1 MHSSTRRRSAE
12 DRPTSAGS
20 GSSGRSGRTG
30 SEAEAAAMADAFGL
44 VAVEETDAEQ
54 VQGRQGGAPTMT
66 MGLGIGEGS
75 LSLADFPGHGMAAP
89 TVMPPNEASGYQYS
103 RGLAARRSR
112 MTPSPVVVTP
122 PPAPSTSRTHM
133 QTPPQPPSS
142 AQSSTTP
149 GSSGSRH
156 RLATGFDLSDLRH
169 SLLAGD
175 PIASNSSPNPSA
187 TSSHPSPSASPR
199 GFVPRPT
206 RMTTTQALQNIL
218 AQPSPS
224 QSHFPSPSFANPAPK
239 PARPFSYKTHF
250 KCAYLTEQ
258 AWLRGPGRL
267 LSTQMSAD
275 RGIVTSLGYDN
286 EWIVVGMSTSK
297 VHVFEADTGT
307 YVRTLDGH
315 DQGVWCLT
323 LVGRGGGPRADGST
337 AQGGDAGGDDADDAW
352 NGGSSRNKG
361 KGRARDEFH
370 RPPASPMGTTF
381 TQGLAPPSTH
391 HTLRSAASSPSF
403 LSPSFRD
410 TSNTPLAASSYSS
423 PSSPSRGSSAFP
435 PRQPRR
441 QRSAASLSPGPSSPA
456 FSQQSSPPQNV
467 YGPYTKGG
475 MGIGAGG
482 PTGDS
487 LLQGN
492 ACGTARG
499 WGQAGAVVVSGGCD
513 RSVRVWDVSTGLCI
527 HTLTGHTS
535 TVRCLRVLDGRPIAV
550 SGSRDGSVRV
560 WDIDRGESVHVLA
573 GHTMSVRAIDICGNK
588 AVSGSYDA
596 TCRLWNVDTGECLHV
611 FRGHLSQI
619 YSVAFDGLRVITGS
633 LDSTVRVWDAETGKF
648 IALLQGHT
656 SLVGQL
662 HLDPHTGTL
671 VSGGSDGRVIVYSL
685 ATYEPLHRINAHKS
699 SVTCLQFDERFIVS
713 GGNDGRI
720 KLWDMRTGTYIRD
733 LADQTSGIWR
743 VIVRDDKCIVLSRR
757 EEPNPNPTAEEP
769 ELTVERTLMDVR
781 TFRPSDAELYGKA

>member
-1 MHSSTRRRSAE
+1 MHSNSLRRPAE

-20 GSSGRSGRTG
+20 ESSGRSVRNG
-30 SEAEAAAMADAFGL
+30 SEAEAAEMANAFGL
-44 VAVEETDAEQ
+44 VAVDDADAEQ
-54 VQGRQGGAPTMT
+54 AQERQDGVRFRTIGLGT
-66 MGLGIGEGS
+66 MGLGIGEGN
-75 LSLADFPGHGMAAP
+75 LSFAGLAGHGVAASTVP
-89 TVMPPNEASGYQYS
+89 TPNDASGYPYT

-122 PPAPSTSRTHM
+122 PPAPSTS
-133 QTPPQPPSS
+133 PPNQPPSS
-142 AQSSTTP
+142 TQSSAAT
-149 GSSGSRH
+149 GSSGFRSR
-156 RLATGFDLSDLRH
+156 LTGGFDLSDLRH
-169 SLLAGD
+169 SLLAVD
-175 PIASNSSPNPSA
+175 SIASSSSPNPSA

-206 RMTTTQALQNIL
+206 RMTTTEALQNIL
-218 AQPSPS
+218 ALSSPS
-224 QSHFPSPSFANPAPK
+224 HPHFPPSSSVKSAPK

-297 VHVFEADTGT
+297 VHVFEAETGT

-323 LVGRGGGPRADGST
+323 LVGKGGGLRADSASGQ
-337 AQGGDAGGDDADDAW
+337 AGAADDGDDDAW
-352 NGGSSRNKG
+352 TGGSSRDKG
-361 KGRARDEFH
+361 KGRARGEFH
-370 RPPASPMGTTF
+370 RPPVSPMGTTF
-381 TQGLAPPSTH
+381 TQGLAPPDTH
-391 HTLRSAASSPSF
+391 HTLRSATSSPSF

-410 TSNTPLAASSYSS
+410 TSHTPLAASSYSS

-435 PRQPRR
+435 PQQPRR
-441 QRSAASLSPGPSSPA
+441 QRSTTSLSPGPPSPA
-456 FSQQSSPPQNV
+456 FAQQSSPPQNV
-467 YGPYTKGG
+467 YGPSTKGG

-560 WDIDRGESVHVLA
+560 WDIDKGESVHVLA
-573 GHTMSVRAIDICGNK
+573 GHTMSVRAIDICGNR

-685 ATYEPLHRINAHKS
+685 ASYEPLHRINAHKS

-713 GGNDGRI
+713 GGNDGCI
-720 KLWDMRTGTYIRD
+720 KLWDMRTGAYIRD
-733 LADQTSGIWR
+733 LAEQSSGIWR

-757 EEPNPNPTAEEP
+757 EEPNPIPTAEEP

-781 TFRPSDAELYGKA
+781 TFRPSDAELYGRA